1 MDRLFLFCYLPK
13 EKDKKFFSIMFAILE
28 ASQEESS
35 RFVLW

>member
-1 MDRLFLFCYLPK
+1 MDRLFLLCYLP
-13 EKDKKFFSIMFAILE
+13 KDKKFFSIMFAILE